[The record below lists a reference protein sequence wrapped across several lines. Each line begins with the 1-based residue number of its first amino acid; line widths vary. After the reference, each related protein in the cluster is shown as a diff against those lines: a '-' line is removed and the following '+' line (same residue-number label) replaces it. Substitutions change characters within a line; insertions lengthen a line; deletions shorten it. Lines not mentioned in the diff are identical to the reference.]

1 MKVLNGD
8 QNEKTGQANCGYNSE
23 GNHECFNGGAQLSEW
38 ITLAEIDEASG
49 FIAKNIRI
57 KPQIGIILGSG
68 LGELAEQVED
78 AVVIPYA
85 EIPHWPVS
93 TIPGHAGRLIVGRL
107 ENQSVMVMQGRAHFY
122 EGYPISRVGFPIR
135 VMQRLGMDTLIV
147 TNAAGAIHPD
157 YRPGDVMLIVDHINL
172 VGMAGMNPLRG
183 PNLDEF
189 GERFPD
195 MSQPYDRNLMDYCRQ
210 AASVTGIPLREGVY
224 VWLAGPSFESPAE
237 LRFLRTIGADAVG
250 MSTVPEVIVA
260 RHGKMRVL
268 GISGISNKANLD
280 GSTVTTHEEVLEAGK
295 VLVPKLTALIRGVL
309 QRMTV

>member
-1 MKVLNGD
+1 M
-8 QNEKTGQANCGYNSE
+8 
-23 GNHECFNGGAQLSEW
+23 SEW
-38 ITLAEIDEASG
+38 ITLAEINEASG
-49 FIAKNIRI
+49 FIAKNIQVQP
-57 KPQIGIILGSG
+57 KTGIILGSG
-68 LGELAEQVED
+68 LGELAEEIED
-78 AVVIPYA
+78 AAVIPYA

-93 TIPGHAGRLIVGRL
+93 TIHGHAGRLIVGRL
-107 ENQSVMVMQGRAHFY
+107 ENQPVMVMQGRAHFY
-122 EGYPISRVGFPIR
+122 EGYPISRIGFPIR
-135 VMQRLGMDTLIV
+135 VMQRLGLDALIV
-147 TNAAGAIHPD
+147 TNAAGAIHPE
-157 YRPGDVMLIVDHINL
+157 YLPGDVMLIVDHINL

-195 MSQPYDRNLMDYCRQ
+195 MSQPYDRNLMEFCRQ
-210 AASVTGIPLREGVY
+210 AASEAGVSLREGVY
-224 VWLAGPSFESPAE
+224 AWLAGPSFESPAE

-295 VLVPKLTALIRGVL
+295 ILVPKLTALIRGVL
-309 QRMTV
+309 RRMKS